1 MTDLAERHRAMAFLT
16 DALFCSDLEIGST
29 PSEREMSAAIRSA
42 LKAHRNWDGCT
53 RTVTAAFGEDIASA
67 TRREAWCRQL
77 AEQTL
82 GSDDAISA
90 LDCGA

>member
-1 MTDLAERHRAMAFLT
+1 MTDLAEHHLAMALLT

-29 PSEREMSAAIRSA
+29 PSEQELSAAIRSA

-53 RTVTAAFGEDIASA
+53 RNVRAAFCEDLASA

-77 AEQTL
+77 AEQAL
-82 GSDDAISA
+82 GPDDAVSA
-90 LDCGA
+90 LDCAK